1 MSWFVKLIFSLSIF
15 FLASCSSDYLIN
27 AIAET
32 EPVASSGDAADDP
45 AIVINFSNPA
55 QSLIFWN

>member
-1 MSWFVKLIFSLSIF
+1 MQLL
-15 FLASCSSDYLIN
+15 
-27 AIAET
+27 ET

-55 QSLIFWN
+55 QSLIFGTDKRAGVYLYNLSGEKNFICFFRRNK